1 MRPMEYQLCSDYPRL
16 AYSLA
21 ELEVLTGLSRST
33 LYRRCRAGKLR
44 TVHLGRRRLVPAS
57 VIDSLL
63 TTGSPASEPPIP
75 PGVAMNVPANQTSS
89 EGRP

>member
-1 MRPMEYQLCSDYPRL
+1 MRRMEYQLCSDFPRL

-44 TVHLGRRRLVPAS
+44 TVRLGRRRLVPAS
-57 VIDSLL
+57 VIGSLL
-63 TTGSPASEPPIP
+63 TGSPASEAPIP
-75 PGVAMNVPANQTSS
+75 PGVAMNDLASLTSS
-89 EGRP
+89 ESRP